1 MYVTRRFH
9 LPPPNIIAQLGHH
22 SAPDMLLHAPTR
34 HTHFASASNYRVG
47 TILFTNGTV
56 PSLATGVQQHPPP
69 TTTAA
74 TNPQQS

>member
-22 SAPDMLLHAPTR
+22 SAPDMLLRAPTP
-34 HTHFASASNYRVG
+34 TPPTTSPSKYRVG